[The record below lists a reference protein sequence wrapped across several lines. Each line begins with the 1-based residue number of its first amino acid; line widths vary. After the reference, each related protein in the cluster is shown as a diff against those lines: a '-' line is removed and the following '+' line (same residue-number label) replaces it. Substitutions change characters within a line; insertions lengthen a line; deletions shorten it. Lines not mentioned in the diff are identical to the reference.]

1 MAVRQRSIL
10 EILTLHGQRYPLMEP
25 ADYGK
30 LLYQNEFGPEH
41 MISSPESVLEW
52 LAGEWAEAAHSASG
66 MPTTSQAA
74 MEQASQ
80 GEESCDTTNPADH
93 IEDIG
98 NHLYRFHLAGGYDL
112 SVAAPLLARL
122 FFLTAQQHQ
131 GTTEGLMEK
140 LDLLQKHGQQPGFP
154 SLEPWL
160 TEYIQAGCPALHHSE
175 VFRQAY
181 TPHYRILRDEY
192 AIYFPVIYQVERCL
206 SQAEH
211 VTIAIDGPCG
221 SGKSSL
227 AALLAELFPSRVL
240 HMDDYY
246 LPLQRRSP
254 GWEETPCGNMDLER
268 FLQEALLP
276 AARGEA
282 IACQPYSCQQG
293 QLQESRMLPSAPL
306 TIVEGSYSHHPLFA
320 QHYDLKL
327 FLRCS
332 HEEQLARL
340 QRRESTRLDAYL
352 QRWIP
357 LEEAYYQA
365 FDIMSQCDL
374 TFDNTLYF
382 S

>member
-1 MAVRQRSIL
+1 MAVRQKSIQ

-41 MISSPESVLEW
+41 MISSPESVREW
-52 LAGEWAEAAHSASG
+52 LAGEWAEATHATSG
-66 MPTTSQAA
+66 KPITPRTA
-74 MEQASQ
+74 MAQASH
-80 GEESCDTTNPADH
+80 GEVSCDTAYHADH

-112 SVAAPLLARL
+112 SIAAPLLARL

-131 GTTEGLMEK
+131 GTAEGLVEK
-140 LDLLQKHGQQPGFP
+140 LGLLQEHGQQPGFP
-154 SLEPWL
+154 PLEPWL
-160 TEYIQAGCPALHHSE
+160 TEYMQAGCPALHHSE
-175 VFRQAY
+175 TFRQAY
-181 TPHYRILRDEY
+181 APHYRILRDEY

-221 SGKSSL
+221 GGKSSL

-268 FLQEALLP
+268 FLREALLP

-282 IACQPYSCQQG
+282 IVCQPYSCQQG
-293 QLQESRMLPSAPL
+293 QLLETRMLPSAPL

-320 QHYDLKL
+320 QHYDLKI

-340 QRRESTRLDAYL
+340 QRREDSRLDAYL
-352 QRWIP
+352 RRWVP
-357 LEEAYYQA
+357 LEEAYYRA
-365 FDIMSQCDL
+365 FDIEFQCDMS
-374 TFDNTLYF
+374 FDNTSYF

>member
-1 MAVRQRSIL
+1 MAIKQKNL
-10 EILTLHGQRYPLMEP
+10 QELLTLHGQRYPLMEP

-41 MISSPESVLEW
+41 MISSPEAVREW
-52 LAGEWAEAAHSASG
+52 LAGEWAEAAHSAPG
-66 MPTTSQAA
+66 KPITPRTAR
-74 MEQASQ
+74 EQAYQ
-80 GEESCDTTNPADH
+80 REESCDTAYHADH

-98 NHLYRFHLAGGYDL
+98 NHLYRFYLAGGYDL
-112 SVAAPLLARL
+112 SIAAPLLARL

-140 LDLLQKHGQQPGFP
+140 LGLLQEHGQQPGFP
-154 SLEPWL
+154 PLEPWL
-160 TEYIQAGCPALHHSE
+160 TEYVQAGCPALHHSE
-175 VFRQAY
+175 TFRQAY
-181 TPHYRILRDEY
+181 APHYRILRDEY
-192 AIYFPVIYQVERCL
+192 AIYFPVIYQVERRL

-211 VTIAIDGPCG
+211 ITIAIDGPCG

-246 LPLQRRSP
+246 LPLQRRFP

-268 FLQEALLP
+268 FLREALLP
-276 AARGEA
+276 AAKGEA
-282 IACQPYSCQQG
+282 IACQPYNCQQG
-293 QLQESRMLPSAPL
+293 QLLETRMLPSMPL

-320 QHYDLKL
+320 QHYDLKI

-340 QRRESTRLDAYL
+340 QRRESARLDTFL

-365 FDIMSQCDL
+365 FDIKARCDMV
-374 TFDNTLYF
+374 FDNTKYF